1 MQTYIRRI
9 LNIVNVSDR
18 SDRVVAK
25 MPLGRWSIHY
35 DQKII
40 DRKIVQANEDNCGCC
55 EPLPKP
61 INPPTK
67 ESDDYLLPY
76 VI

>member
-9 LNIVNVSDR
+9 LNIINVSDH
-18 SDRVVAK
+18 VVAK

-35 DQKII
+35 DPKVI
-40 DRKIVQANEDNCGCC
+40 DRKVVQANEDHCGCC
-55 EPLPKP
+55 EPDSTKP
-61 INPPTK
+61 MKPPTK